1 MTPKTS
7 GFQEWTESE
16 TENPDEQVCVWIMSL
31 ILDML
36 SLRSFGDMMDDS
48 VKWT

>member
-1 MTPKTS
+1 MTPNTS
-7 GFQEWTESE
+7 GLQEWTESE
-16 TENPDEQVCVWIMSL
+16 TENPDEQVCAWIMSL